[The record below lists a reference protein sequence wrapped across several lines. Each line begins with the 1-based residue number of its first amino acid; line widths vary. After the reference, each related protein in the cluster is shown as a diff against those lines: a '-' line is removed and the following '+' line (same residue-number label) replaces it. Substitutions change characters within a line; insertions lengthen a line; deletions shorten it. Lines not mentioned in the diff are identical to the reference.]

1 MSSIGQTATTDVVPL
16 RHHGRTFAAV
26 VVAFLTAA
34 LLYSVFTNDKIHWDV
49 VRKAFFSRPLLNGV
63 WVTLLLTVI
72 AMVSGVV
79 LGTLSAIGALSTNF
93 VLRSISTAFTWFFR
107 GTPLVV
113 QILFWFNLALFFPRI
128 GPWDTNNLISPFT
141 AAALALSLNEGAY
154 MSEIV
159 RAGIQSVDRG
169 QTEAAQSLGL
179 SPVQTLRRVV
189 LPQAMR
195 IIVPPTG
202 NETIS
207 MLKSTSLVSVIGS
220 VYDLLTRAQ
229 ITYRKT
235 GQVIDYLI
243 AVSLWYLFLTS
254 ILTVAQYF
262 IERHFG
268 KGFAKGSTSS
278 ATRRLGFGKAP
289 A

>member
-1 MSSIGQTATTDVVPL
+1 MSRTSQTTATDVVVL
-16 RHHGRTFAAV
+16 RHHGRTLAAV

-34 LLYSVFTNDKIHWDV
+34 LLYSVFTNEKIHWDV
-49 VRKAFFSRPLLNGV
+49 VRKAFFSRPIISGV
-63 WVTLLLTVI
+63 WVTILLTVI

-93 VLRSISTAFTWFFR
+93 VLRIISTAFTWFFR

-113 QILFWFNLALFFPRI
+113 QILFWFNLALFFPQI
-128 GPWDTNNLISPFT
+128 GPWDTNDLISPFT

-268 KGFAKGSTSS
+268 RGFVHGSTSS